1 MNPTTTRTGLRLA
14 ALAVLLLF
22 VAAHALTLA
31 RDTAEGFC
39 LQLDPC
45 QTAQEDTQR

>member
-39 LQLDPC
+39 LTLEPC
-45 QTAQEDTQR
+45 HTEEIQP